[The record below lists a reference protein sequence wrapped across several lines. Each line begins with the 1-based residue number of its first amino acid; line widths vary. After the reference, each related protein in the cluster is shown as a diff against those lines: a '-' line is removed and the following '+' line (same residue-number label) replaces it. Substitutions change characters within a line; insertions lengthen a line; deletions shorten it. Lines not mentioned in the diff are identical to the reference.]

1 MNQGE
6 EKEIKQ
12 INRVGRTA
20 AMVPEQIC
28 FPSSDLNTFPHLRS
42 TMIHWSGEDKA
53 DLHEVAIRVW
63 EIRYHLLK
71 HEDIEGR

>member
-1 MNQGE
+1 
-6 EKEIKQ
+6 
-12 INRVGRTA
+12 
-20 AMVPEQIC
+20 MVPEQIC

-71 HEDIEGR
+71 LEDIEGR

>member
-1 MNQGE
+1 
-6 EKEIKQ
+6 
-12 INRVGRTA
+12 
-20 AMVPEQIC
+20 MVPEQIC

-42 TMIHWSGEDKA
+42 TVIHWSGEDKA